1 MVFSTVSGG
10 NRRQQCGNENCHAA
24 KKARMDDIGRAA
36 SRFSMRRK
44 RIQTG
49 RSSDAD
55 SKAAS
60 SE

>member
-1 MVFSTVSGG
+1 VEIVSS
-10 NRRQQCGNENCHAA
+10 NAAMRIVMPA
-24 KKARMDDIGRAA
+24 KKARMDDFGCAT

-44 RIQTG
+44 RIQTE

-55 SKAAS
+55 AKAAS